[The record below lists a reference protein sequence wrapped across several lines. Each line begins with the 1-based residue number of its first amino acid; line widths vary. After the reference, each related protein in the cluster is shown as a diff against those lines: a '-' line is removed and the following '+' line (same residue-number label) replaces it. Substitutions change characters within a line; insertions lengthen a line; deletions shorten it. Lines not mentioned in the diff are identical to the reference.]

1 VTVVPKL
8 ADKVVAS
15 WDRWGTPDPRNAA
28 YSSLGGLTLSQWAW
42 QFLRRNPDYRTYWA
56 DRVGIRDGVV
66 VKFDQSDL
74 VRRFSLWAPVAPSVD
89 THEAPPFVAQVTPMI
104 GVSALLKRIGLEGI
118 PEPEHIQLKAN
129 QVAVVFDLGRGL
141 GDQISLTTEH
151 LKFLQRQLA
160 NAGQVTII
168 EPREREQW
176 AAYLRLIDGEDAG
189 LTDNEIR
196 QLLFPAAESRERQRV
211 TLRNYRKRAHHMRDV
226 GYKQIGCVASK

>member
-1 VTVVPKL
+1 VPKL

-15 WDRWGTPDPRNAA
+15 WDRWGTTDPRDEAA
-28 YSSLGGLTLSQWAW
+28 YSSLGGLTLPQWAW

-56 DRVGIRDGVV
+56 DRVGMRDGVA

-89 THEAPPFVAQVTPMI
+89 AHEAPPFVAQVTQMI

-118 PEPEHIQLKAN
+118 PEPGHIQLEAN
-129 QVAVVFDLGRGL
+129 QVAVIFDLGRSL
-141 GDQISLTTEH
+141 GDQMSLTTEH
-151 LKFLQRQLA
+151 LKFLQGQLA
-160 NAGQVTII
+160 DAGEVTII

-176 AAYLRLIDGEDAG
+176 AAYLRLIDAEDAG

-226 GYKQIGCVASK
+226 GYKQIASVASK